1 MDLTDV
7 GALLDPTP
15 LPLEMGYER
24 LPSGALHVAV
34 RTDMH
39 HCTGE
44 MLEWW
49 FRWRCDTQKYIWW
62 HPIDHV
68 FSEWQGTLAEDTH
81 VDSEHVVTE
90 FFSGL
95 PAEDLIIQFRDP
107 TEFFDEEH
115 YAKARESGAVT
126 GAVVGRLGISHHP
139 PRLDDGRVLGGR
151 LLHIARDTEWG
162 MALRSHF
169 YVGYDLPDT
178 GLTPTR
184 SPCRPPTNSGSP
196 CCSTPTTNSPSSP
209 GSCPPCSWPS
219 TATVGRRAPPGNRP
233 HSLRRPSHTL

>member
-1 MDLTDV
+1 MDLHEV
-7 GALLDPTP
+7 GGLLDPKP
-15 LPLEMGYER
+15 LPLETGYER
-24 LPSGALHVAV
+24 LPNGALHVAV

-39 HCTGE
+39 RCTGE

-62 HPIDHV
+62 HPIDHTY
-68 FSEWQGTLAEDTH
+68 STWQGELSEHTH
-81 VDSEHVVTE
+81 VGSEHVVTE
-90 FFSGL
+90 YFSGL

-107 TEFFDEEH
+107 AEFFDADA

-126 GAVVGRLGISHHP
+126 GAVVGRLGISHNP

-169 YVGYDLPDT
+169 YVGYDLPELGHSPDEVAQQVTEEFGRGLLQHAYDEFTFLSRFLPSLFLAEHRDT
-178 GLTPTR
+178 
-184 SPCRPPTNSGSP
+184 RPP
-196 CCSTPTTNSPSSP
+196 
-209 GSCPPCSWPS
+209 
-219 TATVGRRAPPGNRP
+219 RAPW
-233 HSLRRPSHTL
+233 